1 VVDSSAN
8 VKGYVHNPLVYL
20 PLNSQG
26 KYDVAGAVGNGY
38 LNVIKDLGLR
48 EPYVGHVDLVSGE
61 IAEDITYY
69 YAYSEQVP
77 RHCFGSADQCHR
89 NCCKRGRI
97 YFAVDAGS

>member
-1 VVDSSAN
+1 
-8 VKGYVHNPLVYL
+8 
-20 PLNSQG
+20 
-26 KYDVAGAVGNGY
+26 

-77 RHCFGSADQCHR
+77 TATALGVLTNAP
-89 NCCKRGRI
+89 KLL
-97 YFAVDAGS
+97 